1 MFKKTNVK
9 GEKFLGSKI
18 RKDMEDL
25 MKTLNACDVSFIR
38 CLKPNEIKKPNIFHY
53 FMTLN

>member
-38 CLKPNEIKKPNIFHY
+38 CLKPNEIKKPNIFH
-53 FMTLN
+53 